1 MSGPLAYS
9 PVKLSIS
16 SPHVTPRFNFSPQG
30 FQGQTGPPGPVG
42 VVGPQVRMNP
52 TGPSS
57 FVPVARDLGGSG
69 SQTDPHPR
77 PPPFKMSLL
86 PLQGKTGE
94 AGPLG
99 ERGPPGPPGP
109 PGEQGLPGLEG
120 REGAKVRYFS
130 VQDLGGVAPNVPQL
144 LPCQLKAQNQL
155 HMEGAIFTDW
165 GKTSLLWSLTF
176 LLCTSCRGSW
186 GHWDPLGRKGHLD
199 PGASQAPKEPLG
211 NP

>member
-77 PPPFKMSLL
+77 AFFLSRERQEKQDLWVRGG
-86 PLQGKTGE
+86 LQV
-94 AGPLG
+94 PLG
-99 ERGPPGPPGP
+99 
-109 PGEQGLPGLEG
+109 LLVN
-120 REGAKVRYFS
+120 KVF
-130 VQDLGGVAPNVPQL
+130 
-144 LPCQLKAQNQL
+144 
-155 HMEGAIFTDW
+155 
-165 GKTSLLWSLTF
+165 
-176 LLCTSCRGSW
+176 
-186 GHWDPLGRKGHLD
+186 
-199 PGASQAPKEPLG
+199 QA
-211 NP
+211 

>member
-155 HMEGAIFTDW
+155 HMEGGHIHRFGEDVP
-165 GKTSLLWSLTF
+165 SLEPDLPPLH
-176 LLCTSCRGSW
+176 LL
-186 GHWDPLGRKGHLD
+186 
-199 PGASQAPKEPLG
+199 
-211 NP
+211 